1 MTRRA
6 RSKRLW
12 RDVRLSCKNH
22 YVHVRHASWEY
33 EKNRHYNWNSSIVD
47 TITKQFEYLQHVLQ
61 RDTYAQMRIAQ
72 MLRTSFRF
80 RLYSTLAARNSKK
93 KSLCTCFYFLFI
105 IIVITTLCWCCL
117 FLVSLFIW
125 RARATAST
133 DNNRTHFKN
142 GIRLFL
148 IFSIVQITIQTEWER
163 EKLDFVFVC
172 INFKMKKKFIFFA
185 SALCD
190 TNENGI

>member
-1 MTRRA
+1 MTSRA
-6 RSKRLW
+6 RSQRLW

-33 EKNRHYNWNSSIVD
+33 EKRHYNWNSSIVD
-47 TITKQFEYLQHVLQ
+47 TITKQFKYLQHVLQ
-61 RDTYAQMRIAQ
+61 RDTHAQMRITQ
-72 MLRTSFRF
+72 KLRTSFRF
-80 RLYSTLAARNSKK
+80 RLYSTLAAQLEK

-105 IIVITTLCWCCL
+105 IIVITTSCCCCL

-148 IFSIVQITIQTEWER
+148 IFSIVQTTIQTEWER

-172 INFKMKKKFIFFA
+172 INFKMKKKFAFFRF
-185 SALCD
+185 CIVRYKWEW
-190 TNENGI
+190 NK